1 MYVYF
6 NKFLT
11 HSFNHLYN
19 IDQQMTPYSST
30 FLSSWL
36 ATARNHCIA
45 EYRCI
50 NAKTH
55 IYAKSCRQCRTN
67 RTKISMA
74 LVLMSSLL

>member
-19 IDQQMTPYSST
+19 IDQQMTRYSST

-36 ATARNHCIA
+36 LLVIIA
-45 EYRCI
+45 LLNI
-50 NAKTH
+50 DASMLKH
-55 IYAKSCRQCRTN
+55 IYMQSHADSVGQTEHKYPWP
-67 RTKISMA
+67 
-74 LVLMSSLL
+74 LY

>member
-19 IDQQMTPYSST
+19 IDQQMTRYSST

-36 ATARNHCIA
+36 LLVFIA
-45 EYRCI
+45 LLNI
-50 NAKTH
+50 DASMLKH
-55 IYAKSCRQCRTN
+55 IYICKVMQT
-67 RTKISMA
+67 
-74 LVLMSSLL
+74 V

>member
-19 IDQQMTPYSST
+19 IDQQMTRYSST

-36 ATARNHCIA
+36 LLVIIA
-45 EYRCI
+45 LLNI
-50 NAKTH
+50 DASMLKH
-55 IYAKSCRQCRTN
+55 IYMYMQSHADSVGQTEQKYPWP
-67 RTKISMA
+67 
-74 LVLMSSLL
+74 LY

>member
-19 IDQQMTPYSST
+19 IDQQMTRYSST

-36 ATARNHCIA
+36 LLVIIA
-45 EYRCI
+45 LLNI
-50 NAKTH
+50 DAPMLKH
-55 IYAKSCRQCRTN
+55 IYMQSHADSVGQTEQKYPWP
-67 RTKISMA
+67 
-74 LVLMSSLL
+74 LY

>member
-19 IDQQMTPYSST
+19 IDQQMTRYSST

-36 ATARNHCIA
+36 LLVIIA
-45 EYRCI
+45 LLNI
-50 NAKTH
+50 DASMLKH
-55 IYAKSCRQCRTN
+55 IYMQSHADSVGQTEQKYRWP
-67 RTKISMA
+67 
-74 LVLMSSLL
+74 LY

>member
-6 NKFLT
+6 IKFLT
-11 HSFNHLYN
+11 HLFNYLYY
-19 IDQQMTPYSST
+19 IDRQMIFWY
-30 FLSSWL
+30 FFKLL
-36 ATARNHCIA
+36 ATARNHYIA
-45 EYRCI
+45 GYRCI

>member
-19 IDQQMTPYSST
+19 IDQQMTRYSST

-36 ATARNHCIA
+36 LLVIIA
-45 EYRCI
+45 LLNI
-50 NAKTH
+50 DASILKH
-55 IYAKSCRQCRTN
+55 IYMQSHADSVGQTEQKYPWP
-67 RTKISMA
+67 
-74 LVLMSSLL
+74 LY

>member
-19 IDQQMTPYSST
+19 IDQQMTRYSST

-36 ATARNHCIA
+36 LLVIIA
-45 EYRCI
+45 LLNI
-50 NAKTH
+50 DASMLKH
-55 IYAKSCRQCRTN
+55 IYMQSHADSVGHTEQKYPWP
-67 RTKISMA
+67 
-74 LVLMSSLL
+74 LY

>member
-19 IDQQMTPYSST
+19 IDQQMTRYSST

-36 ATARNHCIA
+36 LLVIIA
-45 EYRCI
+45 LLNI
-50 NAKTH
+50 DASMLKTH

>member
-19 IDQQMTPYSST
+19 IDQQMTRYSST

-36 ATARNHCIA
+36 LLVIIA
-45 EYRCI
+45 LLNI
-50 NAKTH
+50 DASMVKH
-55 IYAKSCRQCRTN
+55 IYMQSHADSVGQTEQKYPWP
-67 RTKISMA
+67 
-74 LVLMSSLL
+74 LY

>member
-19 IDQQMTPYSST
+19 IDQQMTRYSST

-36 ATARNHCIA
+36 LLVIIA
-45 EYRCI
+45 LLNI
-50 NAKTH
+50 DASMLKH
-55 IYAKSCRQCRTN
+55 IYMQSHADSVGQTEQKY
-67 RTKISMA
+67 
-74 LVLMSSLL
+74 LWPLY

>member
-19 IDQQMTPYSST
+19 IDQQMTRYSST

-36 ATARNHCIA
+36 LLVIIA
-45 EYRCI
+45 LLNI
-50 NAKTH
+50 DASMVKH
-55 IYAKSCRQCRTN
+55 IYMQSHAYRTN

>member
-6 NKFLT
+6 NKFFT

-19 IDQQMTPYSST
+19 IDQQMTRYSST

-36 ATARNHCIA
+36 LLVIIA
-45 EYRCI
+45 LLNIDASMLKHIY
-50 NAKTH
+50 